1 VKNYLYWFN
10 QYAWYDKIFIY
21 DKDDF
26 NYDEWDIIKDWE
38 NLFLVLWKE
47 ISFSENYNTI
57 YNKTTDFSIIEEWL
71 LKKETINI
79 INRMVYEWYTS
90 YKNVIKLF
98 CNPEIEKLLIKK
110 PQKIS
115 KKIWECH
122 LWKHCIESKKGEQI
136 LIIVP
141 DIRSYNNIIEQSKFK
156 WIFLY
161 SLDTQNKK
169 DSNRW
174 KIKTWE
180 ESLIVSTSSEIFQDY
195 NNLKEIIFIEPQKWY
210 YESQQDPRYKIET
223 VIKKLWEEYN
233 TKIKIIESEEIF

>member
-1 VKNYLYWFN
+1 
-10 QYAWYDKIFIY
+10 
-21 DKDDF
+21 
-26 NYDEWDIIKDWE
+26 
-38 NLFLVLWKE
+38 
-47 ISFSENYNTI
+47 
-57 YNKTTDFSIIEEWL
+57 
-71 LKKETINI
+71 
-79 INRMVYEWYTS
+79 M
-90 YKNVIKLF
+90 
-98 CNPEIEKLLIKK
+98 
-110 PQKIS
+110 
-115 KKIWECH
+115 
-122 LWKHCIESKKGEQI
+122 
-136 LIIVP
+136 
-141 DIRSYNNIIEQSKFK
+141 
-156 WIFLY
+156 Y